1 MKFSTATAFLALFAT
16 SVTAQQAFIG
26 SPADGFQVSPGQ
38 SFTVRVDRPNFQ
50 SSAKEVAIVLG
61 FKNCGSNGCLSP
73 DNGIGTEL
81 YSGSFNPQY
90 DNPSGSTPPHQNYNF
105 DRGEI
110 ESTPSIP
117 PSPSTSWYSHNDLPT
132 GRSHAMDGK
141 QEYFRDSDL
150 MVAVY

>member
-26 SPADGFQVSPGQ
+26 SPVDGFQVSPGQ

-90 DNPSGSTPPHQNYNF
+90 DSPSGSTPPHQNYNVTIPEWVSK
-105 DRGEI
+105 GPAMLSLVHYSLI
-110 ESTPSIP
+110 GAGLMPWMESKSI
-117 PSPSTSWYSHNDLPT
+117 SVT
-132 GRSHAMDGK
+132 
-141 QEYFRDSDL
+141 
-150 MVAVY
+150 VV